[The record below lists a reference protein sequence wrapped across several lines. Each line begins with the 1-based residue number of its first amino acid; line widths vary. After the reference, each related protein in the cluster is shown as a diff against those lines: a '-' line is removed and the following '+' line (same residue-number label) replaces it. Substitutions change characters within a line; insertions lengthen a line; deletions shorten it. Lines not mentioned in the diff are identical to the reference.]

1 MSEEDEGFDIHRE
14 LNNMVTE
21 NVLPKKVADR
31 IEKKIMENNIT
42 ITKEQF
48 DQLIERILSI
58 LKNPEKTRRETSV
71 NTMEKKTV
79 IEEKISQQPPQETML
94 TEVSPRIVTTDELQI
109 PDNKIN
115 PSKILQQDPLMEIPS
130 DPESVIILMNWLQFL
145 IDKCGRNNLREVLDY
160 YVAIKWITEDVKF
173 HLLEYS
179 SGISEQK
186 DGKERKNV
194 RELPSQDH
202 IQSFLFIQKLKGRN
216 FDKHF
221 LERINGEISRLV
233 KQADL

>member
-1 MSEEDEGFDIHRE
+1 MNEGDIDFDIHRE
-14 LNNMVTE
+14 LSNMVTE

-31 IEKKIMENNIT
+31 IEKKIMENNII
-42 ITKEQF
+42 ITKEQLNKLVE
-48 DQLIERILSI
+48 QIVSI
-58 LKNPEKTRRETSV
+58 LKNPEKARKETSA
-71 NTMEKKTV
+71 NAIERKTV
-79 IEEKISQQPPQETML
+79 IEEKISQQPHHETML
-94 TEVSPRIVTTDELQI
+94 TEISPRIVTTDELQV

-115 PSKILQQDPLMEIPS
+115 TSKILQQNPLVEIPS
-130 DPESVIILMNWLQFL
+130 DPESIIILMNWLQFL

-179 SGISEQK
+179 SGISEHK
-186 DGKERKNV
+186 DVKESKNV

-233 KQADL
+233 KQTNL

>member
-1 MSEEDEGFDIHRE
+1 MSEGDKGFDIHRE

>member
-1 MSEEDEGFDIHRE
+1 MVERDTNFDIHQE
-14 LNNMVTE
+14 LTNMVSE
-21 NVLPKKVADR
+21 NILPKKVADR
-31 IEKKIMENNIT
+31 IEKKITENNIT
-42 ITKEQF
+42 ITKEQLH
-48 DQLIERILSI
+48 QLVDEILSL
-58 LKNPEKTRRETSV
+58 LKNPEKIKRDKITVPSKTSDEKETIRQ
-71 NTMEKKTV
+71 E
-79 IEEKISQQPPQETML
+79 SQQESML

-109 PDNKIN
+109 PDETIN
-115 PSKILQQDPLMEIPS
+115 TSKILQQDPLAEIPG
-130 DPESVIILMNWLQFL
+130 DPESIIVLMNWLQFL

-186 DGKERKNV
+186 EGKERKNI

-221 LERINGEISRLV
+221 LERINGEITRLV
-233 KQADL
+233 KQAEL